1 VQSSTDDTEAVA
13 PDPAASG
20 LPALIAALLP
30 GLQQLNPAKPAAVA
44 GNADALSG
52 DSGRKSLQNS
62 VLLPSLLTD
71 GRKGGTARESFAAL
85 LTDNA
90 AGRPLAGSPVSATL
104 AAAGQG
110 AQAGGGL
117 VAQLQARQPL
127 IAALVSGGKA
137 EAALQGDAEGLQA
150 LTAASGAQHIGL
162 AHGSPRGTSA
172 AQTSLQLPVATPAGQ
187 ESWAEDVGNQVR
199 WMLGRAESKAELV
212 LSPAHLGKLEVT
224 ISLNGDQTTAQ
235 FVASNQA
242 ARDALE
248 QALPRLRE
256 LLQQSGISLGQANV
270 STSGE
275 QGAGS
280 EQGGRGEST
289 GRGGETGADTIDGT
303 TRTTWLRQHDGL
315 VDTFA

>member
-1 VQSSTDDTEAVA
+1 MQSSTDDTEAVA

-62 VLLPSLLTD
+62 ALLPSLLTD
-71 GRKGGTARESFAAL
+71 GRKGGTARESFAAV

-104 AAAGQG
+104 